1 MQGTLDEPPIIIT
14 QDQGKVVFMLFLMIG
29 LVLTFV
35 AISLG
40 AGARLAVGLFMGFTL
55 GGGGGWL
62 MMPRLI
68 PPRSLTL
75 DKSGLTWDGTWKTR
89 HFEWSDFTGFAVV
102 PTAIFSRL
110 PGCVF
115 SESYAAHPLAKRFA
129 GGAGSFGP
137 CWEMTAQEMV
147 TLLSEA
153 KKRWG

>member
-1 MQGTLDEPPIIIT
+1 MQGTLDNPPIVIT
-14 QDQGKVVFMLFLMIG
+14 QDQGVIVFMLFLMIG
-29 LVLTFV
+29 LVLTAV
-35 AISLG
+35 AIGLG
-40 AGARLAVGLFMGFTL
+40 ASVRLSAGLFMGFTF
-55 GGGGGWL
+55 GGGGAWL

-75 DKSGLTWDGTWKTR
+75 DENGLTWDGTWKSR
-89 HFEWSDFTGFAVV
+89 HFAWSDFSGFAVI

-115 SESYAAHPLAKRFA
+115 SESYAAHPVAKRFA

-147 TLLSEA
+147 TLLGAA
-153 KKRWG
+153 KQKWG